1 MKKSEKDILKKKRD
15 ASVSWFTDNLPYIR
29 AMTGF
34 TLDSIATDTGI
45 SKQTLSLIEN
55 PDNQKKM
62 SYYQYLVIRNY
73 IENAIMCRLK
83 YSLKTDDDYADA
95 LSPITAYVVIS
106 VCMNDMEIFSDAEKE
121 TMCKYWDSFK
131 EYVDSCKDTPT
142 AKTFYNALN
151 NEILNDID
159 ALIDWA
165 DNASEEEIYNKIY
178 DTIIAPLGNFAKNS
192 DLPNAGLKLL
202 DEIGLK
208 PEYKLII
215 FSIAI
220 CFFCLILSRPYL
232 VLDEVRYLL
241 KYTAS
246 TNKEWLKTID
256 QSEEIRNNFSEEALE
271 KLGNSLD
278 SAPSNKDLE
287 ENGLKLLL
295 NLLYKC
301 IKLGPLCLRE
311 HLDWQFSLS
320 YEGIKLMSL
329 KEWNTYNSFFDF
341 FGSILDSAERDR
353 LINDLALSED
363 EIAKLSNN

>member
-1 MKKSEKDILKKKRD
+1 MKKSEKDVLKKKRD
-15 ASVSWFTDNLPYIR
+15 SSVSWFTNNLPYIR
-29 AMTGF
+29 ALTGF

-55 PDNQKKM
+55 TDNKKKM

-83 YSLKTDDDYADA
+83 YSLKTEDDYADA

-106 VCMNDMEIFSDAEKE
+106 VCMNDMEIFSNAERDA
-121 TMCKYWDSFK
+121 MCKYWDSFK

-151 NEILNDID
+151 NEILNDLD
-159 ALIDWA
+159 ALNDWS
-165 DNASEEEIYNKIY
+165 DNASEEEIFNKIY
-178 DTIIAPLGNFAKNS
+178 DSIIEPLGNFAKNS

-208 PEYKLII
+208 PEYKLILY
-215 FSIAI
+215 SITI
-220 CFFCLILSRPYL
+220 CFFCLVLSRPFT

-241 KYTAS
+241 KFTAS
-246 TNKEWLKTID
+246 ANKEWLKTLD
-256 QSEEIRNNFSEEALE
+256 LSEKIRNNFSEEALE
-271 KLGNSLD
+271 KLGKS
-278 SAPSNKDLE
+278 SGNKDLE
-287 ENGLKLLL
+287 ENGFKILL

-301 IKLGPLCLRE
+301 IKFGPISLRE

-320 YEGIKLMSL
+320 YEGVKLMSL

-341 FGSILDSAERDR
+341 LGSVLDSDDKER
-353 LINDLALSED
+353 LINSLGLSE
-363 EIAKLSNN
+363 EELA